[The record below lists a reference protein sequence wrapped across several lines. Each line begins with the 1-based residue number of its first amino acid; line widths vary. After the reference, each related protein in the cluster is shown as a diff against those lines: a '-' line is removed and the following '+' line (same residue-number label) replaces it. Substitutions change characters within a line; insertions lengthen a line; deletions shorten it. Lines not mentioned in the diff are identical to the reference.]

1 MYEIFKLKSNPHFNL
16 RHSSLISWSLVKSV
30 YKGTESSL
38 FLGSKIWDILAD
50 TYKDMPNSN
59 SFKVALNKWI
69 PVFRN

>member
-16 RHSSLISWSLVKSV
+16 RYSSLISWSLVKSV

-38 FLGSKIWDILAD
+38 FLGSKIWDILPD

-59 SFKVALNKWI
+59 SFKVALKKWI